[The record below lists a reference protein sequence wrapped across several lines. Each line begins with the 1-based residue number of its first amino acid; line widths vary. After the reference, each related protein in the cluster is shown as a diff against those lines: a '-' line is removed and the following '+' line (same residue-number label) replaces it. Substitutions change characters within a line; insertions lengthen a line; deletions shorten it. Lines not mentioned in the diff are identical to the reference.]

1 MDRLII
7 LASVVVLAA
16 SGVNCANSSQRA
28 NPANDIFSSPS
39 ILAPSAS
46 DGAAALV
53 AAASHGG
60 GKGKPGSGSGSP
72 SLALVMSTDLNA
84 NGLPNWG
91 DSVTFNVSTTATTEP
106 HVDLTCSENGVV
118 VYGATTG
125 YFASYP
131 WPWTQIMTLSS
142 ISWPGGAA
150 DCTATLYYF
159 SGAKN
164 AVVASMNFT
173 AYQ

>member
-1 MDRLII
+1 MHRLVI

-16 SGVNCANSSQRA
+16 SGVNCVNSSQRA

-46 DGAAALV
+46 DGAAAFV

-60 GKGKPGSGSGSP
+60 GKGKSGSESGIS

-91 DSVTFNVSTTATTEP
+91 DSVTFNVSTTTTTEP

-118 VYGATTG
+118 VYGATT
-125 YFASYP
+125 
-131 WPWTQIMTLSS
+131 
-142 ISWPGGAA
+142 
-150 DCTATLYYF
+150 AT
-159 SGAKN
+159 SRATRGRGRR
-164 AVVASMNFT
+164 S
-173 AYQ
+173 